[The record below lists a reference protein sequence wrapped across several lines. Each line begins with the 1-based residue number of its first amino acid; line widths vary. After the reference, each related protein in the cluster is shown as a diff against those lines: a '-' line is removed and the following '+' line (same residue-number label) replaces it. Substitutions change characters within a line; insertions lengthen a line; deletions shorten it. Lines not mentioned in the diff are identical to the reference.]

1 MCQMFLNI
9 GILDLDQIMFIN
21 KIYSDNNKKHMKVM
35 TKQRDFK
42 TKDPECMSTIF
53 SLGWIAIQ
61 SVSFL
66 AWFSSAV
73 APL

>member
-1 MCQMFLNI
+1 
-9 GILDLDQIMFIN
+9 MFIN
-21 KIYSDNNKKHMKVM
+21 KIYSDNNKKHMKVMKVM

-66 AWFSSAV
+66 AWFSSTV